1 MYTQMNQYI
10 PPQQISLKRDGNY
23 IGTLMLVLL
32 AAMEL
37 TFSAVVIWLL
47 ATGVIDIN
55 ALTDTYFGLDNTT
68 YLLMYAAVY
77 SFVFLVPTIS
87 VSACFKKHPFPL
99 IPHKR
104 LSAYD
109 VFFAMLG
116 AVGLCILTSV
126 AVSILMA
133 YLAEFGVPMPDMP
146 SMLENTLTSYL
157 LNLLVIAVLPAL
169 LEELLFRGCVL
180 RVLRPYGDWF
190 AITVSA
196 ILFGLMHGNIIQ
208 IPFALVVGFALGW
221 LYVACENI
229 WIPIAVHFAN
239 NALSVSM
246 EYAMLQLNESQ
257 QNVFAVLIY
266 GLVIA
271 VGVGALI
278 VMLVRKSDLFHR
290 LQNPYGAPMGQKL
303 KALLSAVPLLIAVI
317 GFAIILFLGM
327 L

>member
-1 MYTQMNQYI
+1 MYTQMNQFI

-37 TFSAVVIWLL
+37 TFTAVVVWLMAL
-47 ATGVIDIN
+47 GVIQVN
-55 ALTDTYFGLDNTT
+55 SLTDTYFGMGNTA

-77 SFVFLVPTIS
+77 GFVFLAPTIS

-99 IPHKR
+99 TPHKR
-104 LSAYD
+104 LSASD
-109 VFFAMLG
+109 AFFGILA
-116 AVGLCILTSV
+116 AVGLCLLTSV
-126 AVSILMA
+126 AVSILMS
-133 YLAEFGVPMPDMP
+133 YLAEFGIPMPDMP

-157 LNLLVIAVLPAL
+157 LNLLIIAVLPAL

-196 ILFGLMHGNIIQ
+196 VLFGLMHGNIIQ

-221 LYVACENI
+221 LYVVCENI

-246 EYAMLQLNESQ
+246 EYAMLQLDEMQ
-257 QNVFAVLIY
+257 QTVFAVLIY

-271 VGVGALI
+271 VGVGALVVLI
-278 VMLVRKSDLFHR
+278 VRKSDLFHR
-290 LQNPYGAPMGQKL
+290 LQNPYGVPAGQKI
-303 KALLSAVPLLIAVI
+303 KVLLSAVPLLIAVI
-317 GFAIILFLGM
+317 GFAVILVLGM